1 MDLCSYNNVVSIQNT
16 VQGIGRELAME
27 LVAETERLLALYDTL
42 PTTNEIIP
50 SSMCAHCD
58 HYVVLLYLQLCRATG
73 DPSPASGPPTQTE
86 AKTTRAEQRS
96 IVIVGVRDML
106 YVSHP
111 LAEDPGIPQSSSQGG
126 NWPGVS
132 TAVLDRLLV
141 PLEERERMSS
151 GVVTKKSSVAH
162 RAVLTARDAALEVRV
177 AVYLYC
183 HVMWSWCRS
192 LWCVWRRWSCGV
204 RREGKRRGRGSSTG
218 GTTGTIP

>member
-1 MDLCSYNNVVSIQNT
+1 M
-16 VQGIGRELAME
+16 
-27 LVAETERLLALYDTL
+27 TL
-42 PTTNEIIP
+42 SLPP
-50 SSMCAHCD
+50 MRSSPAVRVYTCD

-86 AKTTRAEQRS
+86 AKTTGAEQRS
-96 IVIVGVRDML
+96 VVIVGLHDML
-106 YVSHP
+106 YVGHP

-177 AVYLYC
+177 AVDYLSVLSC
-183 HVMWSWCRS
+183 DVVLVQEFVVCVEKMVLWSEERGKEEKEREQHWWDHWNHS
-192 LWCVWRRWSCGV
+192 LTSL
-204 RREGKRRGRGSSTG
+204 TQLYYN
-218 GTTGTIP
+218 